1 MKKIYQVILISFLG
15 TTSFAQTSFEP
26 NTIEVEN
33 FDPYDFE
40 AVGYS
45 FVTNQSDFTV
55 IYEWTRNVIEITEGW
70 TSAVC
75 DKNDCYLSFIS
86 TEQFILPPDSVTN
99 IDVHVYPDSLEGNAL
114 IEIIV
119 EDIDDPENVVSGT
132 YLFSSNLLSAP
143 ERITSA
149 LKIYPNPVVS
159 EFFIDGADDVQRI
172 EIYSIT
178 GKLVKEVQSFGQ
190 GSVNVEDL
198 GTGNYIVR
206 MWDNS
211 NAQISTNVLSVQ

>member
-1 MKKIYQVILISFLG
+1 MKTVLFSLFFYSITLVCSSQITLYPEEV
-15 TTSFAQTSFEP
+15 A
-26 NTIEVEN
+26 VEN
-33 FDPYDFE
+33 LEPSDVE
-40 AVGYS
+40 GVGYS
-45 FVTNQSDFTV
+45 FVTNQSESEKTIV
-55 IYEWTRNVIEITEGW
+55 WELNVIESGENW
-70 TSAVC
+70 DVVVC
-75 DKNDCYLSFIS
+75 D
-86 TEQFILPPDSVTN
+86 VTTCHFPGVLTAEFVLAAGETGN
-99 IDVHVYPDSLEGNAL
+99 IDVHARPNGNDGGA
-114 IEIIV
+114 IV
-119 EDIDDPENVVSGT
+119 EVKVSNAADETESVVGM
-132 YLFSSNLLSAP
+132 YYFNQALSAP
-143 ERITSA
+143 ERVTNT

-211 NAQISTNVLSVQ
+211 NAQISTNVLSIQ